1 MFSKGLKAIPFY
13 TANMKYL
20 GAERKTFK
28 RRAVCWNTEM
38 WPVLRSAVED
48 CDRNHTAL

>member
-13 TANMKYL
+13 AANVKYL

-28 RRAVCWNTEM
+28 RKAAYLNMEIL
-38 WPVLRSAVED
+38 PVLWLAVED
-48 CDRNHTAL
+48 